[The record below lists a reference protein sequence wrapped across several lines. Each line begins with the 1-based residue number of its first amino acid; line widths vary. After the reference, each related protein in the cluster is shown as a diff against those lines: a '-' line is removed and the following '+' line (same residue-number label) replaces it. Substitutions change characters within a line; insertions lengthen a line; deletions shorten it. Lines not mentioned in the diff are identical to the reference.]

1 MNAASRIFKCV
12 TGILIIV
19 LAVVMMMWP
28 EWGYLVINAVLGLT
42 LLISAIR
49 NLVYYFRMARHMV
62 GGRNTLYSALIQL
75 DLAMFTLTLTNI
87 PKIFIMIYLVS
98 VFGVTGLLRLLRGLE
113 AKKRNAPAWYG
124 SFING
129 VVYLL
134 ITVLCTIFISNTTVM
149 VIVFCV
155 GLIFVGLSR
164 VVSAFQRAKIV
175 YVQ

>member
-1 MNAASRIFKCV
+1 
-12 TGILIIV
+12 
-19 LAVVMMMWP
+19 
-28 EWGYLVINAVLGLT
+28 
-42 LLISAIR
+42 
-49 NLVYYFRMARHMV
+49 MARHMV